1 MEDFPIW
8 LKVII
13 WLVVGSSLT
22 YAIAA
27 IAHTTLLS

>member
-13 WLVVGSSLT
+13 WLIAGFSLIYVVVALL
-22 YAIAA
+22 YY
-27 IAHTTLLS
+27 TLFA